1 MRERKHEET
10 FQNEAE
16 ETRTN
21 LSKCGKGNKMRQRK
35 HDKTFLNEAK
45 ETKRGKGNMNNL

>member
-10 FQNEAE
+10 FQNEAQ

-35 HDKTFLNEAK
+35 HDQTFPNEAKEQNEAK
-45 ETKRGKGNMNNL
+45 ET